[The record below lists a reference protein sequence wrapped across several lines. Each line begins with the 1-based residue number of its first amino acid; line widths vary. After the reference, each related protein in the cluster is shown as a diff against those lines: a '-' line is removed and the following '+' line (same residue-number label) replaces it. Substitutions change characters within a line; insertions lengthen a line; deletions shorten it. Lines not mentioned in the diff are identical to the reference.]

1 MIRPWF
7 DHDSNVSQKFAKWS
21 WLLPIVADFRQWSR
35 LAPFGSSLVN
45 QTDAMSCESSVYT
58 TARDKLSNISK
69 PSFNLSPLNSRLFTS
84 ENVGW
89 LMKVACI
96 YNKLLLAKAGTTASG
111 EPLKSNQS
119 SCLCKL
125 WYDNDGTWRDMTGQC
140 SREVI
145 NNDTR
150 PPLYDAI
157 WMIWIYDMNRIESI
171 CVIDASDHGTRPFCE
186 RRFQCPAQVAR
197 GAKQSGEGPGMREW
211 EHAMAAASPS
221 RKDKDSCERFQS
233 STYAAGSITYQHC
246 RHYSI
251 HFKTSLYIKHGFKRF
266 KKNHQWTSRLENFG
280 NWYYKG
286 KWAREAVSSCRNV
299 HLEISYPASSCHRR
313 LSLLLCLC
321 QRHQRHQHCLPC
333 HLWRHL
339 CHLCHLSSWACP
351 LSSYSPCHSESSP
364 EFGLCLDSGPWTKPP
379 WTQPHFILTHTSPKW
394 LIILNPPAH
403 MNEVS

>member
-1 MIRPWF
+1 
-7 DHDSNVSQKFAKWS
+7 
-21 WLLPIVADFRQWSR
+21 
-35 LAPFGSSLVN
+35 
-45 QTDAMSCESSVYT
+45 
-58 TARDKLSNISK
+58 
-69 PSFNLSPLNSRLFTS
+69 
-84 ENVGW
+84 
-89 LMKVACI
+89 MKVACI

-119 SCLCKL
+119 SCLCN
-125 WYDNDGTWRDMTGQC
+125 YGTTMTGHDGTMLTG
-140 SREVI
+140 S
-145 NNDTR
+145 DKPWYTA
-150 PPLYDAI
+150 PLYDAI

-339 CHLCHLSSWACP
+339 CHLSSWACHCP
-351 LSSYSPCHSESSP
+351 HTRHATRNHHLS
-364 EFGLCLDSGPWTKPP
+364 LDSVWTLDHGPTTLDPTPFHPHSHQPKMANYLEPP
-379 WTQPHFILTHTSPKW
+379 STHEWSIVSIQHVQVQYRFSTDYIFHQVLELTSRRSTSISSHFKHFQTLSLPTSPT
-394 LIILNPPAH
+394 LDNLDI
-403 MNEVS
+403 S